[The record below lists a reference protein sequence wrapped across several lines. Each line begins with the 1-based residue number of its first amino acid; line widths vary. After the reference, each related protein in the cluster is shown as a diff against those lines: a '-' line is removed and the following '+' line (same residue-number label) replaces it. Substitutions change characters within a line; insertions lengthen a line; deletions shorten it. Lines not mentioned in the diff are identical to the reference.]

1 MQPGTSTFFVS
12 SFATGAVYRGTP
24 GHEARAFLRSDAG
37 RTSAAGVKFDGAS
50 RLMVISGTSPS
61 QLDQLQILS
70 SKTGRHEAT
79 FTAPTRD
86 KVNLNDAA
94 LASDG
99 DVYITDFA
107 TPAIYRVTAQQLKR
121 GSGTL
126 GRWLVP
132 PARTVPTLPPLA
144 NFNGIAAT
152 ADGRY
157 LIVTQTGNGALYR
170 IDIATRT
177 ISLIKVRGGS
187 LEATDGILLLGHTL
201 YVASHQNAV
210 VELTLGETYAAA
222 RIARKLTDPSLDIP
236 TSVTADGNRLLV
248 SNGAKPATA
257 TGYQITSFPLPK
269 R

>member
-1 MQPGTSTFFVS
+1 MLPKTLLLTIAVLLVTAVAAAAATGGTVPGTAGFPESIAVQPGTSTFFVS

-37 RTSAAGVKFDGAS
+37 RTSAAGVKFDGTS

-132 PARTVPTLPPLA
+132 PARTVPTLPPLGQLQR
-144 NFNGIAAT
+144 N
-152 ADGRY
+152 R
-157 LIVTQTGNGALYR
+157 
-170 IDIATRT
+170 
-177 ISLIKVRGGS
+177 
-187 LEATDGILLLGHTL
+187 
-201 YVASHQNAV
+201 
-210 VELTLGETYAAA
+210 
-222 RIARKLTDPSLDIP
+222 
-236 TSVTADGNRLLV
+236 GNRRRPV
-248 SNGAKPATA
+248 SDRHANRQRRA
-257 TGYQITSFPLPK
+257 LPD
-269 R
+269 RHRHADDQPDQGPRRLARSH